1 MISFYLRDKSSALT
15 SVYCSINSPGQ
26 KRICLAIPNC
36 KINPKDWEK
45 GAMKTGR
52 GRIENGRIQ
61 DKLDNFKKT
70 VKEFFDQYYQ
80 FYSKYPSEKHLNEF
94 LQSDKSLDNYFEKRE
109 KIKIVD
115 LFESIIQRRETGKE
129 INKGK
134 NFSYQSI
141 TLYKSTLKAI
151 KGFQIW
157 KGRKFLYVE
166 EFESKSLIEE
176 FEIYLTNELDMMIN
190 TIGNKM
196 KTLKSFLQIA
206 WSDGVIQFNPFKK
219 HGIQIYTEETDAVV
233 FTKEEMLELEELDLS
248 DNPYHDRIRDQ
259 YLIYL
264 WSGIRKSDLRN
275 LLAVVNPHS
284 NSFTFRTEKTGEL
297 CTIPAFD
304 TIKRVAEKYK
314 YKFPEPIHDNDVLRE
329 IKVICKRLTTMSNNV
344 EKKYTRGG
352 QKKRDIKKKYE
363 LVVIHTARRTLATQL
378 VEHGLQYEQV
388 MKITGHKKL
397 STLQKYIK
405 SDSNIEQMLE
415 VGRKIRR

>member
-15 SVYCSINSPGQ
+15 SVYCSINPPGQ

-70 VKEFFDQYYQ
+70 VNEFYDQYHQ
-80 FYSKYPSEKHLNEF
+80 FYSKYPTEKQLNEF

-166 EFESKSLIEE
+166 EFESKRLIEE

-206 WSDGVIQFNPFKK
+206 WSDGIIQYNPFKK
-219 HGIQIYTEETDAVV
+219 HGLQIYTEETDAIV
-233 FTKEEMLELEELDLS
+233 FTKEEMLELESLDLS
-248 DNPYHDRIRDQ
+248 DNPYYERVRDQ

-304 TIKRVAEKYK
+304 TIKRVAEKYE
-314 YKFPEPIHDNDVLRE
+314 YKFPEPIHDNDILRE
-329 IKVICKRLTTMSNNV
+329 IKVICKRLTTMNNNV

-415 VGRKIRR
+415 VGRKIRG

>member
-1 MISFYLRDKSSALT
+1 MISFYLRDKGRELT

-26 KRICLAIPNC
+26 KRICLAVPNC

-45 GAMKTGR
+45 GSMKTGR
-52 GRIENGRIQ
+52 GRIENGRVQ
-61 DKLDNFKKT
+61 DKLDNFKK
-70 VKEFFDQYYQ
+70 VVNEFYDQYHQ
-80 FYSKYPSEKHLNEF
+80 FYSKYPTEKQLYEFLNSEK
-94 LQSDKSLDNYFEKRE
+94 SIVSYFNLRE
-109 KIKIVD
+109 KIVIVD
-115 LFESIIQRRETGKE
+115 LFDRIIQRRETGKE
-129 INKGK
+129 LNRGK
-134 NFSYQSI
+134 KFSYQSI

-151 KGFQIW
+151 KGFQTW
-157 KGRKFLYVE
+157 KDRKKIYVE
-166 EFESKSLIEE
+166 EFESKKMIED
-176 FEIYLTNELDMMIN
+176 FEIYLTTELDMMIN

-206 WSDGVIQFNPFKK
+206 WSDGIIHYNPFKK

-248 DNPYHDRIRDQ
+248 DNPYHERVRDQ

-284 NSFTFRTEKTGEL
+284 DSFTFRSEKTGEL

-304 TIKRVAEKYK
+304 TLKRVAEKYN
-314 YKFPEPIHDNDVLRE
+314 YTFPEPVSDNDVLRE
-329 IKVICKRLTTMSNNV
+329 IKVICKRLTTMNNNV

-352 QKKRDIKKKYE
+352 QKRRDIKKKYE

-378 VEHGLQYEQV
+378 VEHGLPYEQV
-388 MKITGHKKL
+388 MRITGHKKL

-405 SDSNIEQMLE
+405 SNSNIEQMLE
-415 VGRKIRR
+415 VGRKIRG

>member
-1 MISFYLRDKSSALT
+1 MISFYLRDKSRELT
-15 SVYCSINSPGQ
+15 SVYCSINPPGQ

-61 DKLDNFKKT
+61 DKLD
-70 VKEFFDQYYQ
+70 EFRKNVSDFFNKYHQLN
-80 FYSKYPSEKHLNEF
+80 SKYPDESQLNEF
-94 LQSDKSLDNYFEKRE
+94 MESNKSVDSYFDKQD
-109 KIKIVD
+109 KIKIVA
-115 LFESIIQRRETGKE
+115 LFDKIIQRRENGEE

-151 KGFQIW
+151 KGFQNW
-157 KGRKFLYVE
+157 KGRKFFYVE
-166 EFESKSLIEE
+166 EFESKKLIEE
-176 FEIYLTNELDMMIN
+176 FEIYLTSELDMMIN

-206 WSDGVIQFNPFKK
+206 WSDGIIHYNPFKK
-219 HGIQIYTEETDAVV
+219 HSIQIYTEETDAIV

-248 DNPYHDRIRDQ
+248 DNPYHERIRDQ

-297 CTIPAFD
+297 CTIPAFE
-304 TIKRVAEKYK
+304 TIKRIAEKYE

-329 IKVICKRLTTMSNNV
+329 IKVICKRLTTMNNNV

-352 QKKRDIKKKYE
+352 QKKRDIRKKYE

-378 VEHGLQYEQV
+378 VEHGLPYEQV

-405 SDSNIEQMLE
+405 SNSNIEQMLE
-415 VGRKIRR
+415 VGRRIRN

>member
-1 MISFYLRDKSSALT
+1 MISFYLREKNRELT
-15 SVYCSINSPGQ
+15 SVYCSINPPGF

-52 GRIENGRIQ
+52 GRIENGRVQ
-61 DKLDNFKKT
+61 DKLDNFKKIVT
-70 VKEFFDQYYQ
+70 EFFDQYHQ
-80 FYSKYPSEKHLNEF
+80 FYSKYPTEKQLNEF
-94 LQSDKSLDNYFEKRE
+94 LESEKSVESYFNKRE
-109 KIKIVD
+109 KMKIVD
-115 LFESIIQRRETGKE
+115 LFDKIIERRKSGKE
-129 INKGK
+129 LYKGK

-141 TLYKSTLKAI
+141 TLYNSTLKAV
-151 KGFQIW
+151 KGFQEW
-157 KGRKFLYVE
+157 KGRKFIYVE
-166 EFESKSLIEE
+166 EFESKKLIEE
-176 FEIYLTNELDMMIN
+176 FEIYLTAELDMMIN

-206 WSDGVIQFNPFKK
+206 WSDGIIKYNPFKK
-219 HGIQIYTEETDAVV
+219 HGIQIYTEETDAIV

-264 WSGIRKSDLRN
+264 WSGIRKSDLKN

-304 TIKRVAEKYK
+304 TLKRVAEKYN
-314 YKFPEPIHDNDVLRE
+314 YTFPEPVSDNDVLRE
-329 IKVICKRLTTMSNNV
+329 IKVICKRLTTMNNNV

-352 QKKRDIKKKYE
+352 QKKRDVMKKFE
-363 LVVIHTARRTLATQL
+363 RVVIHTCRRTLATQL
-378 VEHGLQYEQV
+378 VEHGLPYEQV
-388 MKITGHKKL
+388 MRITGHKKL

>member
-1 MISFYLRDKSSALT
+1 M
-15 SVYCSINSPGQ
+15 
-26 KRICLAIPNC
+26 
-36 KINPKDWEK
+36 E
-45 GAMKTGR
+45 
-52 GRIENGRIQ
+52 
-61 DKLDNFKKT
+61 
-70 VKEFFDQYYQ
+70 
-80 FYSKYPSEKHLNEF
+80 
-94 LQSDKSLDNYFEKRE
+94 SDKSVDKYFNNRE
-109 KIKIVD
+109 KMKIVE
-115 LFESIIQRRETGKE
+115 LFENIIQRREAGKE

-141 TLYKSTLKAI
+141 TLYRSTLKAI
-151 KGFQIW
+151 KGFQKW

-206 WSDGVIQFNPFKK
+206 WSDGIIHYNPFKK
-219 HGIQIYTEETDAVV
+219 HGIQIYTEETDAIV
-233 FTKEEMLELEELDLS
+233 FTKEEMLELEALDLS
-248 DNPYHDRIRDQ
+248 DNPYHERIRDQ

-275 LLAVVNPHS
+275 LLAVVNPNS

-297 CTIPAFD
+297 CTIPAFE
-304 TIKRVAEKYK
+304 TIKRVAEKYE

-329 IKVICKRLTTMSNNV
+329 IKVICKRLTTMNNNV

-352 QKKRDIKKKYE
+352 QKKRDIRKKYE

-378 VEHGLQYEQV
+378 VEHGLPYEQV

-415 VGRKIRR
+415 VGRRIRK